1 MKPLLIL
8 ATVIGLVSNSLAQQ
22 AEVGKPAPNFTLKN
36 ASGKSVD
43 LSSFKGKTVVL
54 EWVNFGCPF
63 VKKHYDTKNMQNLQK
78 EAADK
83 GVIWLSICSSAPGN
97 QGNESPGA
105 GAEKAKQ
112 YDSNAAAYLLD
123 EDGKVGQT
131 YGAKTTP
138 DMFVINPEGV
148 LVYAGAIDDKPTP
161 DHSTVDTPNNY
172 VRAALNSIADGK
184 PVATPSTKSYGCAI
198 KY

>member
-1 MKPLLIL
+1 MKHFLIL
-8 ATVIGLVSNSLAQQ
+8 ATVLGLAANSFAQQ

-36 ASGKSVD
+36 AAGKPVE

-83 GVIWLSICSSAPGN
+83 GVVWLSICSSSPGN
-97 QGNESPGA
+97 QGNESAGA
-105 GAEKAKQ
+105 GAAKAKE

-123 EDGKVGQT
+123 EDGKVGKE

-148 LVYAGAIDDKPTP
+148 LVYAGAIDDQPTP
-161 DHSTVDTPNNY
+161 DKSTVNTANNY

-184 PVATPSTKSYGCAI
+184 PVETPTTKSYGCAV